1 MPYILVL
8 YDSRHGNVAR
18 MARCVARG
26 VERGG
31 ERAGAM
37 RARVRTV
44 APVSATCEAVDAPI
58 PASGPPYATLDDLE
72 GCAGLAL
79 GSPTRFGNMSAAM
92 KYFID
97 STSALWLPGK
107 LAGKP
112 AAVFTSSSSM
122 HGGQETTLVSMMLP
136 LLHHGMVICGLPYSE
151 PELMRTRSGGT
162 PYGASHVAGSDSAR
176 PLDDDEERLCAALGV
191 RLAGLAR
198 RLAPEGRPEPGLD

>member
-26 VERGG
+26 VERGVG
-31 ERAGAM
+31 KAGAM

-97 STSALWLPGK
+97 STSELWLPGK

-136 LLHHGMVICGLPYSE
+136 LLHHGMVICGLPYGE

-198 RLAPEGRPEPGLD
+198 RLAPEGRPASGLD